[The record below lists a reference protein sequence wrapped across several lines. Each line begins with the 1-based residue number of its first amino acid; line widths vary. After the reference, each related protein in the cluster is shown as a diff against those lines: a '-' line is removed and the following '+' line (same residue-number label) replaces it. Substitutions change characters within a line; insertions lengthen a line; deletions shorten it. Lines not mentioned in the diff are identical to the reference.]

1 MNAKVKKAI
10 IKSDELAS
18 NAMLL
23 LDEMGVEYSLDE
35 WLTVKR
41 YCEKFGLANTM
52 VVTNWINRGIIPSE
66 NIKVIDELNGLK
78 LVKAVAY
85 K

>member
-1 MNAKVKKAI
+1 MNAAI
-10 IKSDELAS
+10 EKTIKKSDKVAE

-35 WLTVKR
+35 WLTVKK

-66 NIKVIDELNGLK
+66 NIKIIDELNGLK